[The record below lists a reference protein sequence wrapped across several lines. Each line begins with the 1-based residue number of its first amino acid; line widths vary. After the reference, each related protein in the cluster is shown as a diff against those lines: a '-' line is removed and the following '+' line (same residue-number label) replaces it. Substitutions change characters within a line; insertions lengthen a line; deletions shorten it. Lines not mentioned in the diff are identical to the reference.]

1 MLNCFDFPQVT
12 AVFEG
17 LQQGRIL
24 CTAALD
30 ENVLLTA
37 GENTVSGTL
46 LPFSFSLPFLFS
58 SSYSLFSFHYI
69 HYSPLSL
76 SLSPFQI
83 VYVWNLRAGGPK
95 ERSPSN
101 LSLKHTLHG
110 HTGSILCLATS
121 SSYNIIV
128 SGSKVQYTPPQY
140 TYTMHL

>member
-1 MLNCFDFPQVT
+1 M
-12 AVFEG
+12 FEG

-46 LPFSFSLPFLFS
+46 LSLSFFLPFLFS
-58 SSYSLFSFHYI
+58 SSH
-69 HYSPLSL
+69 SL
-76 SLSPFQI
+76 SLVHFIHYPPSLSLFQI

-140 TYTMHL
+140 TYTCTCKIF